1 MCLLSV
7 VAILLSCVV
16 AYSSSNEERNP
27 LVPGEVVKSP
37 NSKLECWTESLPEG
51 GVKLWLQRDGEDK
64 MLLWSSMRSIGVNW
78 SPNSRWLA
86 VLDNYMAGESAV
98 LIFDSDQKTIP
109 LVYQT
114 PFSQSEQDSWSV
126 VSWNVANKEVALF
139 RNRRFAVGDP
149 LKMKVTLTSNPVK
162 ATLYAN

>member
-1 MCLLSV
+1 MFSLSV

-27 LVPGEVVKSP
+27 LVPGEVEKSP
-37 NSKLECWTESLPEG
+37 NAKLKCWTDALPEG
-51 GVKLWLQRDGEDK
+51 GVKLWLQREGEDK
-64 MLLWSSMRSIGVNW
+64 ILLWSSMRSVGVNW

-98 LIFDSDQKTIP
+98 LIFDCDQRTNP

-114 PFSQSEQDSWSV
+114 PFSRSEQDSWSV
-126 VSWNVANKEVALF
+126 VSWNVAKKEVALL
-139 RNRRFAVGDP
+139 RNRRFAAGEP
-149 LKMKVTLTSNPVK
+149 LKTTVALTSKPVK
-162 ATLYAN
+162 ATLYTN